1 MPNQE
6 CQWLTYEKFQEM
18 MFRREP
24 RRTAGDVKKIW
35 DELVGR
41 GVLECR
47 IYEGEVYVVAPVEWF
62 RPSR

>member
-6 CQWLTYEKFQEM
+6 CQWVTYEKFQEI

-24 RRTAGDVKKIW
+24 GRTAGDMKKIW

-41 GVLECR
+41 GILECR
-47 IYEGEVYVVAPVEWF
+47 IYEGEVLMGVPVEWTL
-62 RPSR
+62 PSR